1 MRIAC
6 VLLASEPSIV
16 GFFQIAL
23 TGSDAMSDIVGLLL
37 EAAPVAHSPGLL
49 LFLGL
54 R

>member
-1 MRIAC
+1 MSVAY

-16 GFFQIAL
+16 GFFRDSVD
-23 TGSDAMSDIVGLLL
+23 GSDAMSDIVGLLL
-37 EAAPVAHSPGLL
+37 QAAPVAHSPGLL